1 MEFSYNECEIELP
14 SGYVDNEGKLHKK
27 VVVREM
33 SGEEEELI
41 LNADAGKAG
50 QVLNR
55 ILDRVAK
62 LKDAPGVKF
71 VDSLLM
77 VDQLFLLVQ
86 ARILSFGKDY
96 TFGVEC
102 TACKQNSQIKLDL
115 ESLSFKSPKNP
126 QIEEQVSLKKSGLVV
141 HFKKNQGK
149 DQPNLIK
156 ILEAKSSDKITQ
168 LLEYRIT
175 KILNKEGEQ
184 LDKAVVIKKLP
195 VSDRK
200 ALREAMNESEGD
212 AETIVD
218 YDCVHCSHKM
228 KVRLPIDEN
237 FFCLGQKQDS

>member
-1 MEFSYNECEIELP
+1 MEFAYNEREIELP
-14 SGYVDNEGKLHKK
+14 SGYLDNEGTLHKT
-27 VVVREM
+27 VIVREM

-41 LNADAGKAG
+41 LNAETSKAG

-55 ILDRVAK
+55 VLDRVAK
-62 LKDAPGVKF
+62 LKDAPGIKF

-86 ARILSFGKDY
+86 ARVLSFGKEY
-96 TFGVEC
+96 TFSVEC
-102 TACKQNSQIKLDL
+102 DACRKKSQIKLDL
-115 ESLSFKSPKNP
+115 ESLSFTAPKNP
-126 QIEEQVSLKKSGLVV
+126 KIEEKVKLKRSGLEIEY
-141 HFKKNQGK
+141 KKNQGK
-149 DQPNLIK
+149 DQPNLLK
-156 ILEAKSSDKITQ
+156 ILESKSTDKITQ
-168 LLEYRIT
+168 LLEYRIS
-175 KILNKEGEQ
+175 KILNKNGEEVE
-184 LDKAVVIKKLP
+184 KAIIKKLP

-218 YDCVHCSHKM
+218 YECVHCSHNM